1 MTVTEPGTEPV
12 TERVTLAAA
21 ASDAEIIAAV
31 EAWLRAHL
39 PEDWQAAVV
48 RGDLAAVEVIREDP
62 ERGAAWFDLLGDSG
76 LATPTW
82 PVEHGGLGLPADR
95 GAVVTETLARYRAE
109 RHDRDFVGLVLAGH
123 TILEWGSPEQK
134 AERLPALRRGREFWC
149 QLFSEPGAGSDL
161 AGLSTRA
168 VQQPDGTWLING
180 QKVWNSYAHLA
191 DFGLLMARTDPAAPK
206 HRGITYFLLDM
217 RTPGVEPRPLKQMT
231 GNAEFNETFLTDVV
245 VPDSARIGPV
255 NQGWSVAIT
264 TLMQERNGLSG
275 RPAVGPGE
283 ADELVGRAVGN
294 GSWEDPVLR
303 DRLIEAYVEEKVL
316 QMTTVRS
323 FVASG
328 DAAPNAEGSIRK
340 LAHSVLAE
348 KLGVLG
354 TDLEADGAVAWD
366 PAEGSEA
373 ADRFLAMKTYSIAG
387 GTSEI
392 QRNIIAE
399 RVLGLPKDP
408 DPERHVPFNERS
420 RG

>member
-1 MTVTEPGTEPV
+1 MTVTEPA
-12 TERVTLAAA
+12 RVRVAPTAT
-21 ASDAEIIAAV
+21 DHEITTTVEGWLHEHLPADWRAAV
-31 EAWLRAHL
+31 A
-39 PEDWQAAVV
+39 
-48 RGDLAAVEVIREDP
+48 RGDLAAVEAIREDP
-62 ERGAAWFDLLGDSG
+62 ERGPAWFDLLGDAG

-95 GAVVTETLARYRAE
+95 GAVVTETLARFRAE
-109 RHDRDFVGLVLAGH
+109 RHTRDFVGLVLAGH
-123 TILEWGSPEQK
+123 TILEWGTDEQK

-168 VQQPDGTWLING
+168 VRQDDGTWLVNG

-191 DFGLLMARTDPAAPK
+191 DFGLLMARTDPGAPK

-217 RTPGVEPRPLKQMT
+217 RTPGVEPRPLRQMT
-231 GNAEFNETFLTDVV
+231 GDAEFNETFLTDVV

-275 RPAVGPGE
+275 RPAVGPGA
-283 ADELVGRAVGN
+283 ADELVAHAVAN
-294 GSWEDPVLR
+294 GSWADPLLR
-303 DRLIEAYVEEKVL
+303 ERLLEAYVEEKVL

-323 FVASG
+323 FVSSG
-328 DAAPNAEGSIRK
+328 AAAPTAEGSIRK

-354 TDLEADGAVAWD
+354 TDLEPDGAVAWESES
-366 PAEGSEA
+366 PAA
-373 ADRFLAMKTYSIAG
+373 RRFLAMKTYSIAG

-408 DPERHVPFNERS
+408 DPERHLPFAERGRS
-420 RG
+420 

>member
-1 MTVTEPGTEPV
+1 MTVTEPDAD
-12 TERVTLAAA
+12 RVALPA
-21 ASDAEIIAAV
+21 DADDAQIVAAV
-31 EAWLRAHL
+31 EAWLLAHL
-39 PEDWQAAVV
+39 PEDWQAAVA
-48 RGDLAAVEVIREDP
+48 RGDLAAVEAIREDP
-62 ERGAAWFDLLGDSG
+62 ERGAGWFDLLGDSG

-95 GAVVTETLARYRAE
+95 GAVVTQTLARHRAE
-109 RHDRDFVGLVLAGH
+109 RHHRDFVGLVLAGQ
-123 TILEWGSPEQK
+123 TILEWGSAEQK

-168 VQQPDGTWLING
+168 VRQDDGTWRIDG

-191 DFGLLMARTDPAAPK
+191 DFGLLMARTDPSAPK

-217 RTPGVEPRPLKQMT
+217 RTPGVEPRPLRQMT
-231 GNAEFNETFLTDVV
+231 GNAEFNETFLSDVV
-245 VPDSARIGPV
+245 VQDSARIGPV
-255 NQGWSVAIT
+255 DQGWSVAIT

-283 ADELVGRAVGN
+283 SDRLVARAVETGA
-294 GSWEDPVLR
+294 WADPVLR
-303 DRLIEAYVEEKVL
+303 DRLLGAYVEEKVL

-328 DAAPNAEGSIRK
+328 DAAPTAEGSIRK

-348 KLGVLG
+348 RLGVLG
-354 TDLEADGAVAWD
+354 TDLEPDGGTAWD
-366 PAEGSEA
+366 VGTGSEA

-408 DPERHVPFNERS
+408 DPERNLPFSERG